1 MVVGALKHELTQH
14 ALEAFGSAI
23 DVASGLAARARDARS
38 GLVRC
43 VRVEPRLDRA
53 RGDAQ
58 RLPTGGRLKGLEI
71 PAVDGGVAYERG
83 DLLRN
88 LRLER
93 RTEPPF
99 SRRSAAGSARRSI
112 SASAN
117 RSQATQY
124 SSVASRNCR
133 PVSIWRRTVSACVA
147 AMSRVCVVPATERVR
162 LK

>member
-1 MVVGALKHELTQH
+1 V
-14 ALEAFGSAI
+14 
-23 DVASGLAARARDARS
+23 
-38 GLVRC
+38 
-43 VRVEPRLDRA
+43 
-53 RGDAQ
+53 Q
-58 RLPTGGRLKGLEI
+58 RLSTRGRLNGLEI
-71 PAVDGGVAYERG
+71 PAVGGAVAYERF
-83 DLLRN
+83 DLMRN
-88 LRLER
+88 FRLKR

-133 PVSIWRRTVSACVA
+133 PVSIWRRTVSACAA

>member
-1 MVVGALKHELTQH
+1 MVVCALEDQLAQH
-14 ALEAFGSAI
+14 ALDAFGSAI
-23 DVASGLAARARDARS
+23 DVASELPARARDARS

-43 VRVEPRLDRA
+43 VGVEPRLDRA

-71 PAVDGGVAYERG
+71 PAVDGAVAYERG
-83 DLLRN
+83 DFLRN

-99 SRRSAAGSARRSI
+99 SRRAAAGSTSRSI

-117 RSQATQY
+117 RSQASQY
-124 SSVASRNCR
+124 SSVASRN
-133 PVSIWRRTVSACVA
+133 
-147 AMSRVCVVPATERVR
+147 
-162 LK
+162 